1 MGRVRW
7 HFPKVSKNEPAGRQA
22 MKIIEEVLEFSKA
35 KDELERCVEACDI
48 LHAAET
54 LIRQNFDN
62 ITFRKAKSIVIAK
75 NEARGY
81 YEG

>member
-7 HFPKVSKNEPAGRQA
+7 HFPKVAIQETAGRQA
-22 MKIIEEVLEFSKA
+22 MKIIEEVMEFVKA
-35 KDELERCVEACDI
+35 KDDLERCVEACDI
-48 LHAAET
+48 LHAVET

-62 ITFRKAKSIVIAK
+62 YTFRKAKRIVIAK

-81 YEG
+81 YED